1 MSYVVRGVDSAGALS
16 LKRDSAA
23 GAVKKA
29 LELMDDGTLEVQI
42 TDPQGRVYRSSEFAA
57 LRDAKH

>member
-29 LELMDDGTLEVQI
+29 LELMDDGTLDVQI
-42 TDPQGRVYRSSEFAA
+42 TDPQGRVYRSGEFDA